1 MKVILFQTG
10 WNYSQ
15 DGPGNRLLLHFQGC
29 NFDCPWCSNPEGR
42 SLKGELFV
50 RPDLLDPDVCPH
62 GAVMESGLNRSL
74 CRNCRDRECLGIY
87 RNQGVYASAR
97 EYEVEELV
105 EMAVQSR
112 SLFFDGGG
120 VTISGGEATLQFD
133 ALNRLLQRLKEE
145 GIHTALETNGS
156 HPELSALFPY
166 IDLLI
171 FDLKHYDFP
180 AVHKVLKNR
189 GAHVRKNLENI
200 CQSDQPVLVRVTV
213 IPGFNSSFEDMEK
226 FADLFSSQRWKDNF
240 RLELLYYH
248 DFGKVKWDAIGQ
260 EYKGPDESVSEEDKA
275 VYRRIFKERNLDLIE
290 T

>member
-50 RPDLLDPDVCPH
+50 RPDFLTKGVCPY
-62 GAVMESGLNRSL
+62 GAVSDSGLNRIL
-74 CRNCRDRECLGIY
+74 CRNCRDRACLGIR
-87 RNQGVYASAR
+87 RNQGIRFTAR
-97 EYEVEELV
+97 EYDVEELI

-133 ALNRLLQRLKEE
+133 ALKRLLQGLKEE

-156 HPELSALFPY
+156 HPELSALLPH

-171 FDLKHYDFP
+171 FDLKHYDFSS
-180 AVHKVLKNR
+180 ARKVLKNR
-189 GAHVRKNLENI
+189 GSHVGKNLENI
-200 CQSDQPVLVRVTV
+200 CNSDQSVLARITV

-226 FADLFSSQRWKDNF
+226 FGDLFSSLKRNSNF

-248 DFGKVKWDAIGQ
+248 NYGKVKWEAIGQ
-260 EYKGPDESVSEEDKA
+260 EYKGPCESVSEESKA
-275 VYRRIFKERNLDLIE
+275 VYRRIFKERDLNLVE